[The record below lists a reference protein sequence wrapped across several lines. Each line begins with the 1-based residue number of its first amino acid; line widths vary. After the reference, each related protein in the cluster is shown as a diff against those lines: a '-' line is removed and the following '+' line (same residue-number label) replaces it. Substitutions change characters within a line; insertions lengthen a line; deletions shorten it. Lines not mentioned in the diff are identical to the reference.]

1 MRILLTG
8 GHGFIGLNLLPL
20 LDKAGHELV
29 LLARNVPRAQETLA
43 ASPSIKQAS
52 GLLSRVKCVQWN
64 PAESVLSDDA
74 KLAFASAEAVIHLA
88 GENIGRGRWSDDRKK
103 EIRQSRVDA
112 TQQVVAALGPVTRIF
127 MSASAVGIY
136 PQTETNAAESY
147 FPIQSQSQSQLHRP
161 FLEQLVIDWEQAAM
175 AAQQAGRRVIR
186 LRTGIVLGNQGFL
199 AELAPLYRLGLG
211 GPIGNGQQMIP
222 WIHVADHVRAIAWII
237 AHEQLDGAV
246 NLVGPRPIAFAELSA
261 LLAKQLNR
269 PHFMR
274 VPEALLRIALGE
286 KSQLALSSCSALPQK
301 LLESGFTFEFSD
313 CESAIRNALSN
324 DHYGI

>member
-1 MRILLTG
+1 MYMRILLTG

-29 LLARNVPRAQETLA
+29 LLARNVPRARETLA
-43 ASPSIKQAS
+43 SSPSIKRVS
-52 GLLSRVKCVQWN
+52 GLLSRVKCIQWN

-74 KLAFASAEAVIHLA
+74 ELAFASAEAVIHLA
-88 GENIGRGRWSDDRKK
+88 GENIGRGRWSDARKR

-112 TQQVVAALGPVTRIF
+112 TQQIGAALGPVTRIF

-147 FPIQSQSQSQLHRP
+147 FPVQSQIHRL

-175 AAQQAGRRVIR
+175 AAQQIGRRVIR

-246 NLVGPRPIAFAELSA
+246 NLVGPQPIAFAELSA
-261 LLAKQLNR
+261 LLAKQLHR

-274 VPEALLRIALGE
+274 VPEALLRVALGE

-301 LLESGFTFEFSD
+301 LLESGFAFEFSD

-324 DHYGI
+324 DHYSV